1 MARPSHPLARAV
13 VRFGAALICLAFIA
27 PGAPAQ
33 AQTDRWATLMD
44 AAAAAHQRND
54 IDEAERRL
62 GLALGAAEEIAADD
76 PRVAETLAALGSL
89 YYERNRFAEAATL
102 LDRALAIDETSLS
115 PSDTKTAVH
124 LTAQGLVRAQLG
136 EFDAAAAHHG
146 RALAIYREALG
157 ADHPRVTIAMENL
170 AGVYLMAGRYAEAAP
185 RYARVLER
193 MAAKLGARHPDL
205 VRILDSYALAL
216 RNLDRDDEASTLEAR
231 ADAIRARSD

>member
-13 VRFGAALICLAFIA
+13 VRFGAALICLAFMV
-27 PGAPAQ
+27 PGAP

-102 LDRALAIDETSLS
+102 LDRALAIDHKSL
-115 PSDTKTAVH
+115 PPNDTKTAVH

-193 MAAKLGARHPDL
+193 MEAKLGARHPDL